1 MKMTPQGTNKQI
13 ICWVKNAVEPDIIHY
28 TTKVH
33 GKKNVYRKQNHLFR
47 QFSVYTY
54 MAYVPT

>member
-13 ICWVKNAVEPDIIHY
+13 ICQVKNAVEPDIIHY

-33 GKKNVYRKQNHLFR
+33 GKKNVYRKQNHLIR
-47 QFSVYTY
+47 
-54 MAYVPT
+54 